1 MGSGQELETCSVAS
15 ERRNTFAFVGLV
27 FFSVVV
33 VVQFNF
39 ALVFDIVWQFVDVCR
54 NQGKVAEHITRADLD
69 ASFSLPIFIQR
80 CLTPKFPSSKK
91 E

>member
-1 MGSGQELETCSVAS
+1 MGSGQELETCSMAS
-15 ERRNTFAFVGLV
+15 ERRNTFAFVELV
-27 FFSVVV
+27 FS

-39 ALVFDIVWQFVDVCR
+39 ALVFDIVWRFVDVCR
-54 NQGKVAEHITRADLD
+54 NQVKVAEHITRADLD

>member
-1 MGSGQELETCSVAS
+1 MLGGFRKEKYFRFRWTS
-15 ERRNTFAFVGLV
+15 
-27 FFSVVV
+27 FFS

-39 ALVFDIVWQFVDVCR
+39 ALVFDIVWRFVDVCR
-54 NQGKVAEHITRADLD
+54 NQVKVAEHITRADLD